1 MSDKKYNILFLE
13 DNLVSSHLVVTTL
26 SRELPEVKFITA
38 ITIKEARQ
46 KIAAQK
52 FDLFILD
59 IQLPD
64 GNSIDFLTELKRE
77 HVSLPRAIFMTASKL
92 PELRQR
98 AQSAGAV
105 RFFEKPFKMKDFAR
119 LIRELLNEAPVAQT
133 SELAFEGSL
142 SSLTPMDLVQLKC
155 LSMATIGLQFT
166 TPTGNTGVV
175 YFRNGL
181 VFHSTC
187 GDLTGEAAFCRI
199 LSWKGGKIGEVPV
212 TPELP
217 RTITANWT
225 DLLMRAAQMIDEGAG
240 G

>member
-1 MSDKKYNILFLE
+1 MPDKKYNILFLE
-13 DNLVSSHLVVTTL
+13 DNLVSSHLVMTTL
-26 SRELPEVKFITA
+26 SRELPDVKFTSA

-46 KIAAQK
+46 KIAAQP

-64 GNSIDFLTELKRE
+64 GNSIDLLSDLKRE

-92 PELRQR
+92 PEYRQR
-98 AQSAGAV
+98 AESAGAV

-119 LIRELLNEAPVAQT
+119 LIRELLTQAPIPDS

-155 LSMATIGLQFT
+155 LSMATIGLSFT
-166 TPTGNTGVV
+166 TKDKKTGFV

-181 VFHSTC
+181 VFHAAC
-187 GDLTGEAAFCRI
+187 GELTGEPAFCRI
-199 LSWKGGKIGEVPV
+199 MSWKGGKIGEVPL
-212 TPELP
+212 PADLP
-217 RTITANWT
+217 RTITSSWT
-225 DLLMRAAQMIDEGAG
+225 DLLMHAVQQIDEGAG
-240 G
+240 I

>member
-1 MSDKKYNILFLE
+1 MSGPKFSILFLE
-13 DNLVSSHLVVTTL
+13 DNLVSSHLIVTTL

-52 FDLFILD
+52 FDLFVLD

-64 GNSIDFLTELKRE
+64 GNSIDFVTELKRE
-77 HVSLPRAIFMTASKL
+77 NVSLPRAVFMTASKL
-92 PELRQR
+92 PDLRQR
-98 AQSAGAV
+98 AQSVGAV
-105 RFFEKPFKMKDFAR
+105 RFFEKPFKIKDFAR
-119 LIRELLNEAPVAQT
+119 LIRELLNEAPPAQT

-166 TPTGNTGVV
+166 TPEGKSGSVF
-175 YFRNGL
+175 FRNGQVIHAL
-181 VFHSTC
+181 C
-187 GDLTGEAAFCRI
+187 GDLAGEAAFCRI

-212 TPELP
+212 TADLP
-217 RTITANWT
+217 RSITASWT
-225 DLLMRAAQMIDEGAG
+225 DLLLRAAQMMDEGKVS
-240 G
+240 